1 MVTDPVCETDVNPN
15 DTEVQSEKEGE
26 MYYFC
31 SIDCREKFEMNPEQY
46 IS

>member
-1 MVTDPVCETDVNPN
+1 MVTDPVCGSEVNPQ

-31 SIDCREKFEMNPEQY
+31 SIDCRESFERDPDAY
-46 IS
+46 ID

>member
-1 MVTDPVCETDVNPN
+1 MVTDPVCGSEVNPQ

-31 SIDCREKFEMNPEQY
+31 SVDCRESFEQDPDAY
-46 IS
+46 ID